1 MSTYLNKIEYGIT
14 IDVPMQSA
22 ADPARFKCS
31 DHPTTNLYTN
41 FFGIHYP
48 YFLITNTAVAKIVFQ
63 HKGTLYGL
71 SPPQG
76 RPDPLIGWPGS
87 MGIWAPTLSPKC
99 VLSNAC
105 RPISHVIPEPSKQL

>member
-22 ADPARFKCS
+22 ADPAHFKCS

-48 YFLITNTAVAKIVFQ
+48 YFLITNTAVAKMVFSIKA
-63 HKGTLYGL
+63 HF
-71 SPPQG
+71 
-76 RPDPLIGWPGS
+76 
-87 MGIWAPTLSPKC
+87 MGCLHPRGDQT
-99 VLSNAC
+99 
-105 RPISHVIPEPSKQL
+105 H

>member
-1 MSTYLNKIEYGIT
+1 MGGGEALVVEEEGL
-14 IDVPMQSA
+14 DVVVLGVEA
-22 ADPARFKCS
+22 IFKDLGGVRKRVRVLEEGGMGKDRGFVLPNSCGE
-31 DHPTTNLYTN
+31 D
-41 FFGIHYP
+41 G
-48 YFLITNTAVAKIVFQ
+48 FQ

-105 RPISHVIPEPSKQL
+105 RPISHVIPEASKQL